1 MVLQFLVD
9 NPLFLLF
16 FIAAIGYPLGRIKF
30 RGSSLGVAAV
40 LFVGLAIGALD
51 PNLKLP
57 EVLYQL
63 GLVVFVYTIGL
74 SSGPGFFASLRR
86 KGLRDNLF
94 IALMLVLA
102 TGLTVGIHNVLRLTP
117 AQTAGIFAG
126 SLTNTPALASVL
138 DYLQNY
144 ATPTNSLLLAEPVV
158 GYSLTYPMGV
168 IAMILA
174 ISLVE
179 RLWKVDYTREARSLP
194 ESQLG
199 KALQNRTIRV
209 THPEATEATI
219 GEFIHRLGW
228 DVVFGRLQ
236 RHDHLSLVSSGQSR
250 FETGDLVSVIGTREE
265 LDRVTA
271 FLGETS
277 DEQLAFDRSQL
288 DFRRVFVSNPKVVG
302 HRLRDLNLPQ
312 HFGAL
317 ATRLRRGD
325 VDLLPHTDT
334 VLQLGDRVRVI
345 APRDHMEAVSDF
357 FGDSYRALSEID
369 FLTFSLGLTLGLLL
383 GSIPIP
389 LPGGLTLEL
398 GMAGG
403 PLLVAIVVGRL
414 GRTGPLV
421 WNLPY
426 SANLTL
432 RQVGLILF
440 LAGVGTRSGYA
451 FVTTL
456 TQGNGFAIFLS
467 GAFITFSV
475 ALGTLWVGH
484 KLLKIPMSLLI
495 GMLAGLQTQ
504 PAVLGF
510 ALERADNELPN
521 IGYAAVYP
529 TATIAKILL
538 AQLLVVG
545 LQ

>member
-1 MVLQFLVD
+1 MD
-9 NPLFLLF
+9 NPLLMLF
-16 FIAAIGYPLGRIKF
+16 AIAAIGYPLGRIKIH
-30 RGSSLGVAAV
+30 GSSLGVAAV
-40 LFVGLAIGALD
+40 LFVGIAVGALD

-94 IALMLVLA
+94 IAGMLVLA
-102 TGLTVGIHNVLRLTP
+102 TVLAIIIHNALGLTPTL
-117 AQTAGIFAG
+117 TAGMYAG

-138 DYLQNY
+138 DYIKNY
-144 ATPTNSLLLAEPVV
+144 GPQTQLDQLLAEPGV

-168 IAMILA
+168 IGMILA
-174 ISLVE
+174 IVLVQ
-179 RLWKVDYTREARSLP
+179 RLWKVDYAHESRSVPDFEAGEP
-194 ESQLG
+194 
-199 KALQNRTIRV
+199 LQSRTVRV
-209 THPEATEATI
+209 TSPEAPQASIQEMI
-219 GEFIHRLGW
+219 QQQKW
-228 DVVFGRLQ
+228 DVIFGRLQ
-236 RHDHLSLVSSGQSR
+236 HRGDVSLSNGQSR
-250 FETGDLVSVIGTREE
+250 LEMGDLVSVIGSPEE

-271 FLGETS
+271 YLGEPS
-277 DEQLAFDRSQL
+277 EERLEFDRSQL
-288 DFRRVFVSNPKVVG
+288 DHRRIFVSNPKVVG

-317 ATRLRRGD
+317 VTRLRRGD
-325 VDLLPHTDT
+325 VDFLPHEDT
-334 VLQLGDRVRVI
+334 VLQPGDRVRVVAQRI
-345 APRDHMEAVSDF
+345 NMDAVSTF
-357 FGDSYRALSEID
+357 LGDSYRALSEID
-369 FLTFSLGLTLGLLL
+369 FMTFSLGLALGLLL
-383 GSIPIP
+383 GLLPIP
-389 LPGGLTLEL
+389 LPGGVTLKL
-398 GMAGG
+398 GSAGG
-403 PLLVAIVVGRL
+403 PLIVAMVLGKL

-421 WNLPY
+421 WTMPY

-456 TQGNGFAIFLS
+456 TQGQGIAIFLS
-467 GAFITFSV
+467 GALITFSV
-475 ALGTLWVGH
+475 ALATLWVGH
-484 KLLKIPMSLLI
+484 RFLKIPMGLLI
-495 GMLAGLQTQ
+495 GMLSGLQTQ

-510 ALERADNELPN
+510 ALEQADNELPN

-538 AQLLVVG
+538 AQLLVVV
-545 LQ
+545 LR